1 MSFSVT
7 ARLCTSSR
15 ASGTGSPRGTP
26 VAVTCSAPRRSAVM
40 GRSVDPVI
48 SQLTQTISSSR
59 AGVPISS
66 AWATVVSVS
75 RTALKETAA
84 MTVSPRSP
92 GTATTRR
99 NSGSP

>member
-48 SQLTQTISSSR
+48 SQLAQIISSSR
-59 AGVPISS
+59 AGVPNSS
-66 AWATVVSVS
+66 ACATVTRVSL
-75 RTALKETAA
+75 TAL
-84 MTVSPRSP
+84 
-92 GTATTRR
+92 
-99 NSGSP
+99 